1 MKLFFVYLIL
11 IFVNIGY
18 TEQLEENGLTTCTEE
33 FLIQDQLFIDK
44 YGGNGK
50 KSVRQTVE
58 LKR

>member
-1 MKLFFVYLIL
+1 MKLFFIYLIL
-11 IFVNIGY
+11 VFSNIGY
-18 TEQLEENGLTTCTEE
+18 SEEIEKNGLSACTEE